1 MTNYLNSSMTL
12 GALSA
17 LVLREYKEPV
27 AGSVAMELDAV
38 EDAINA
44 IYLDIFNEPE
54 DDAYLREGN
63 FEFPTIADGTLE
75 GALAVGAVT
84 IVLENSDA
92 FPNATRLILINGR
105 EFAQY
110 TVNTV
115 ATETLSGVTGVQ
127 TTHDDGERV
136 RVGYPFSSITD
147 IDEQEINVVY
157 VDGLVYSY
165 KEPSTWLSVADRQ
178 YRHYT
183 IYNGYFFFP
192 ETSAAQ
198 DVQIIYN
205 RALTLMTLTSD
216 VPTLIPNKFRE
227 ALLVSGAVMR
237 MGVRDDMRS
246 GYDWHEKRY
255 YRELK
260 KFYAAMN
267 NRIKTKGPVVRP
279 SIYD

>member
-1 MTNYLNSSMTL
+1 MTNYIDSSMTL
-12 GALSA
+12 GDLSA

-27 AGSVAMELDAV
+27 AGSTAMELDAV

-44 IYLDIFNEPE
+44 VYLDVFNEPE
-54 DDAYLREGN
+54 DDAYLREAN
-63 FEFPTIADGTLE
+63 FEFPTIADGTLD

-92 FPNATRLILINGR
+92 FPNATRLILINNR

-110 TVNTV
+110 TTNTV
-115 ATETLSGVTGVQ
+115 ATETLSVVTGVQ

-136 RVGYPFSSITD
+136 RVGYPLSGITD
-147 IDEQEINVVY
+147 IDEQEINAVY
-157 VDGLVYSY
+157 VDGLIYGF
-165 KEPSTWLSVADRQ
+165 KQPATWLSISDRQ

-205 RALTLMTLTSD
+205 RALTLMTQTSD

-227 ALLVSGAVMR
+227 ALLVSGAIMR
-237 MGVRDDMRS
+237 MGVRDDMRN
-246 GYDWHEKRY
+246 GYQWHETRY

-260 KFYAAMN
+260 KFYSAMN
-267 NRIKTKGPVVRP
+267 NRIKTKGPIMRP
-279 SIYD
+279 TVYD